1 MKKIPMRSC
10 LITKEKLPK
19 KDLIRIVRTPE
30 GTVIIDEI
38 GKVNGHGAYLKK
50 DIEVINKAKNNKVL
64 ERVLEVKVPDS
75 IYDELIEKLK

>member
-1 MKKIPMRSC
+1 MKKIQMRSC

-38 GKVNGHGAYLKK
+38 GKANGRGAYLKK

>member
-38 GKVNGHGAYLKK
+38 GKTNGRGAYLKK

>member
-38 GKVNGHGAYLKK
+38 GKVYGRGAYLKK